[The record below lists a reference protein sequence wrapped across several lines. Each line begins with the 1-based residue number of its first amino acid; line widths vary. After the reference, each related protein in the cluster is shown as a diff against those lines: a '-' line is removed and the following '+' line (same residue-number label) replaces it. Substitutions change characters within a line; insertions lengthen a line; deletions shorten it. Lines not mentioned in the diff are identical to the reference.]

1 MIFYRTADDLINFLP
16 AVAMEMLKY
25 SSYNLV
31 SLIFGF
37 QLCRY
42 FRQVIFP
49 KKPLMGDIDVEE
61 VKPGDYVAVK
71 VLLNILCSNVVLSRN
86 NQCCLS
92 SCLDS

>member
-31 SLIFGF
+31 SPIFDF
-37 QLCRY
+37 QLFRY
-42 FRQVIFP
+42 FHQVIFP
-49 KKPLMGDIDVEE
+49 KEPLMGDIEVEE

-71 VLLNILCSNVVLSRN
+71 VLLNILCSNF
-86 NQCCLS
+86 CFITK
-92 SCLDS
+92 